1 MCLIQLSNM
10 LFVFQREGVLQEK
23 SYLGVAVSRRG
34 IQNIF
39 LKGDCLKRSGGFL
52 EVGLEP
58 SEKQKRTMY
67 QSLVVTYSHAFSLF
81 FLI

>member
-1 MCLIQLSNM
+1 M

-23 SYLGVAVSRRG
+23 SYLGVNVSRRG

-67 QSLVVTYSHAFSLF
+67 QSLFSVCVMVVTYSHAFSLF